1 MGWFRSLRHEV
12 PPPETRL
19 DLGPAHCQAALLP
32 KSPREPPPARLPFS
46 LPALSLHL
54 HPDGSVHQPSPPSP
68 GAALCPIHWTKA
80 AGAKPVR
87 PVFPTESSLNPF
99 SRVPRLFLTNVHV
112 SSIECSLLS
121 PTPTHLANCLSHAC
135 GCLPNL
141 PLIHTSYESQLRPLG
156 CLPGLCVPRSALPAV
171 CWSQLVPALKAGGSK
186 CFPAPTVR
194 DFVLASQNWPQCE
207 SSHPRHWQVVQIGAL
222 KNPHTGW

>member
-1 MGWFRSLRHEV
+1 MGTALGWFRSLRHEV

-19 DLGPAHCQAALLP
+19 DLGPAHYQAALLP

-46 LPALSLHL
+46 LPALSLYL

-87 PVFPTESSLNPF
+87 PMFPTESSLNPF

-121 PTPTHLANCLSHAC
+121 PTPTRLANCLSHAC

-141 PLIHTSYESQLRPLG
+141 PLIHTSYRSLDLWAACLGSVCHILPSQRCAGASWSRLSKPVAQSAFRLQQCVTLCWHLRTGHSVSLHIPDTGEWYKLG
-156 CLPGLCVPRSALPAV
+156 L
-171 CWSQLVPALKAGGSK
+171 
-186 CFPAPTVR
+186 
-194 DFVLASQNWPQCE
+194 
-207 SSHPRHWQVVQIGAL
+207 
-222 KNPHTGW
+222 